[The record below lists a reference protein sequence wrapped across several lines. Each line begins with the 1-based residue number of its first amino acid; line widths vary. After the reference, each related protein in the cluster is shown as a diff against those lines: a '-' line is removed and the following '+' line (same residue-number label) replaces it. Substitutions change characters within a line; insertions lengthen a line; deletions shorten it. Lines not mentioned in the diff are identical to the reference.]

1 MGTLMSEDPTVA
13 EAARQQTKFGWRVV
27 MSPWAVLCGVAFSLA
42 LLVLLQQYG
51 VTALTNGGLLLFL
64 VIGILLGVFVPT
76 LSRGIAVTMVNHRLD
91 AQSAPPEGAQ

>member
-1 MGTLMSEDPTVA
+1 MREDPP
-13 EAARQQTKFGWRVV
+13 AAAGDRQRPKFGWKVV
-27 MSPWAVLCGVAFSLA
+27 LSPWAVLCGVAFSLA